1 MTIFH
6 RLSFQGIVGE
16 GRGEGRMEGSVCDCP
31 SSSVWEELGKGKAG
45 KVRTSLSA
53 RLFRLSRR
61 SAFIVAVVFLGREVS
76 GWFPIVHINVAVLLL
91 VFFIYLFFLSQVWA
105 SW

>member
-1 MTIFH
+1 MC
-6 RLSFQGIVGE
+6 
-16 GRGEGRMEGSVCDCP
+16 GSVCVCDCP
-31 SSSVWEELGKGKAG
+31 PSSVKAELGKGKAG
-45 KVRTSLSA
+45 KVRTSLNA

-91 VFFIYLFFLSQVWA
+91 VCFFITSLGLLVID
-105 SW
+105 